1 MKKLIAKI
9 ARLIKMVIKICV
21 LINKKQKIV
30 VEKIM
35 TVKNI
40 KFLFNIN

>member
-21 LINKKQKIV
+21 LVFCVIRSRK
-30 VEKIM
+30 
-35 TVKNI
+35 
-40 KFLFNIN
+40 